1 MVFEQLQIPI
11 DADNFEP
18 LVEEAKSAKA
28 AIDGYENERPKD
40 KMNLKY
46 VSELL
51 AFIATGQ
58 WGAFRETEDSTT
70 VYK

>member
-58 WGAFRETEDSTT
+58 
-70 VYK
+70 